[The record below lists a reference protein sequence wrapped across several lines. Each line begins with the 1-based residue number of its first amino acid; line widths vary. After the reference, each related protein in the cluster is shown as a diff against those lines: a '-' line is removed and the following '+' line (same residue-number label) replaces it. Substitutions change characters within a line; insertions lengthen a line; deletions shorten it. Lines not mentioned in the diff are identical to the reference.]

1 MPRDRALT
9 RPQPEEVHAH
19 GDLAVSRL
27 SARQHRALSVA
38 ELHGCGLDD
47 DAILVRTRN
56 GRLHRRFRGVY
67 AVGDNMLSL
76 AGCFLAAVKACGPG
90 AVLSHFSAAVLWGLL
105 KWDGRDPEVTAPH
118 PRRHKGIKAHRSTH
132 IERVYRNG
140 ILVTPVA
147 RTLIDIS
154 ATAPQKQLRR
164 AVNEALNKRL
174 IKPYELVTSKHR
186 GAKKL
191 RAILVDAAPTMND
204 FEDLVLPLVRNAG
217 LPRPL
222 VNQPFLNY
230 RPDFR
235 WPEHHVI
242 LETDGAATHD
252 QPLARADD
260 ARRQAVLE
268 AYGYTVL
275 RTTWRELVGQPAT
288 VMRALDSAL
297 RGSQSQAADEVA
309 LEREVDDQR
318 RQRGDE

>member
-1 MPRDRALT
+1 
-9 RPQPEEVHAH
+9 V
-19 GDLAVSRL
+19 AVSKL
-27 SARQHRALSVA
+27 SARQHRVLSTA
-38 ELHGCGLDD
+38 ELRECGLDD
-47 DAILVRTRN
+47 DAILVRRRN

-76 AGCFLAAVKACGPG
+76 LGCFLAAVKACGPG
-90 AVLSHFSAAVLWGLL
+90 AVLSHYSAAVLWGLL

-118 PRRHKGIKAHRSTH
+118 PRRHKGIRAHRSQH

-140 ILVTPVA
+140 IPVTPVA
-147 RTLIDIS
+147 RTLIDLS
-154 ATAPQKQLRR
+154 ATLPPKQLRR
-164 AVNEALNKRL
+164 AVNEALNQRL

-204 FEDLVLPLVRNAG
+204 FEDLVLPLVRDAG

-222 VNQPFLNY
+222 VNQRFLGY

-235 WPEHHVI
+235 WPEHKVI

-268 AYGYTVL
+268 AEGYTVL

-288 VMRALDSAL
+288 VMRRVGSAL
-297 RGSQSQAADEVA
+297 GRAQREAADEVA
-309 LEREVDDQR
+309 LEREVDDQG
-318 RQRGDE
+318 RQGGDQ